1 MTPIPVRLRR
11 RPTFAWVGVV
21 PFFLFAI
28 AALGLP
34 VGYLVIGS
42 FQGPG
47 GTLTF
52 KNFADLSTGTIP
64 RAFLNSIEISL
75 VTAVVGGIFGF
86 LLAWAVIMGGLP
98 GWIRSAV
105 MTFSGVASNF
115 AGVPLALAF
124 VFTIGNLG
132 LITKAFLEAP
142 PYVCETFRLADACKD
157 WAISL
162 RRDLGFTIYSK
173 AGLEIVYLY
182 FQFPLMVLIIAP
194 ALDGLRR
201 EWREA
206 SENLGASAFQYWRR
220 VALPILAPS
229 ILGTMILLFGNAF
242 GAQAT
247 AFQLTGG
254 TIEIVT
260 IAIGRQIRGDVLHN
274 PGLGYAMAMG
284 MVVIM
289 GFSITVYTL
298 LQRRSERWLRS

>member
-1 MTPIPVRLRR
+1 MTALSLRVRR

-21 PFFLFAI
+21 PFFLFAF

-34 VGYLVIGS
+34 VGFLVIGS
-42 FQGPG
+42 LQGADG
-47 GTLTF
+47 DLTLQ
-52 KNFADLSTGTIP
+52 NFSDLTTGTIP
-64 RAFLNSIEISL
+64 RAFVNSVEISL
-75 VTAVVGGIFGF
+75 VTAVAGGLFGF
-86 LLAWAVIMGGLP
+86 MLAWAVIMGGLP

-132 LITKAFLEAP
+132 LITKFLLENG
-142 PYVCETFRLADACKD
+142 VN
-157 WAISL
+157 L

-173 AGLEIVYLY
+173 TGLEIVYLY

-206 SENLGASAFQYWRR
+206 SENLGASAFQYWRY

-229 ILGTMILLFGNAF
+229 ILGTMILLFGNSF

-289 GFSITVYTL
+289 AFSITLYTL

>member
-1 MTPIPVRLRR
+1 VTALTMRVRR

-21 PFFLFAI
+21 PFFLFAL

-34 VGYLVIGS
+34 VGFLVIGS
-42 FQGPG
+42 FRGRDG
-47 GTLTF
+47 ELTLQ
-52 KNFADLSTGTIP
+52 NFADLTTGTITT
-64 RAFLNSIEISL
+64 AFWNSIEISL

-86 LLAWAVIMGGLP
+86 MLAWAVIMGGLP

-132 LITKAFLEAP
+132 LITKFLAENG
-142 PYVCETFRLADACKD
+142 V
-157 WAISL
+157 SL

-173 AGLEIVYLY
+173 TGLELVYLY

-206 SENLGASAFQYWRR
+206 AENLGASAFQYWRH
-220 VALPILAPS
+220 VALPILMPS
-229 ILGTMILLFGNAF
+229 ILGTMILLFGNSF

-254 TIEIVT
+254 TIEIIT

-289 GFSITVYTL
+289 GFSIVVYTL